1 MNIFKGIVC
10 WFMTFIL
17 IISCN
22 VYKPDYDNIVYDENG
37 NKYYADF
44 NYENVSLY
52 VGVGNSINLLEED
65 VSGILDVFKKEC
77 NNPIFSSSISPIVPK
92 DREEA
97 VKYGISLLNSCFSE
111 WTYDNNV
118 IVSFNKNANLW
129 VVSGLYLNRYRNNII
144 GIVVF
149 SASSGELIVMGKM

>member
-1 MNIFKGIVC
+1 M
-10 WFMTFIL
+10 
-17 IISCN
+17 
-22 VYKPDYDNIVYDENG
+22 
-37 NKYYADF
+37 
-44 NYENVSLY
+44 
-52 VGVGNSINLLEED
+52 
-65 VSGILDVFKKEC
+65 DVFKKEC

>member
-22 VYKPDYDNIVYDENG
+22 VYEPDYDNIVYDENG
-37 NKYYADF
+37 NKYYVDF

>member
-1 MNIFKGIVC
+1 MNIFKGIIC
-10 WFMTFIL
+10 CFMIL
-17 IISCN
+17 LLISCS
-22 VYKPDYDNIVYDENG
+22 VDELDYDNIVYDENG

-44 NYENVSLY
+44 NYENISLY
-52 VGVGNSINLLEED
+52 VGSGNSIDLLEEN
-65 VSGILDVFKKEC
+65 VSGIVDVFKKEC
-77 NNPIFSSSISPIVPK
+77 DNPIFSSSVSPIVPK

-97 VKYGISLLNSCFSE
+97 VKYGMSLLNSCFSE

-129 VVSGLYLNRYRNNII
+129 IVSGLYLNRYRNNKI

-149 SASSGELIVMGKM
+149 SGSSGELIVMGKM